1 MVEFCNQSVR
11 RQHIVKESAQ
21 MKTMRIA
28 MAGLLF
34 LATVV
39 TVTHLTA
46 SDDRG
51 KDRDNDR
58 LRTSLK
64 GFNEVPVVST
74 GATGRFKATIVDTL
88 AGPEIDYELSFSG
101 LGGVVAQSHI
111 HIAQKDVN
119 GGIVLW
125 LCQGTAR
132 APAQVAATTP
142 ECTEAGTDGRAG
154 NVSGTLTAASVIPV
168 ATQQIAANELAEVIA
183 AIRAG
188 NAYVNVHSAP
198 SPGGEIRGQLDA
210 DDDHGGHGK

>member
-1 MVEFCNQSVR
+1 
-11 RQHIVKESAQ
+11 
-21 MKTMRIA
+21 MKTMRIVL
-28 MAGLLF
+28 AGLLF
-34 LATVV
+34 LGTVA

-46 SDDRG
+46 SDDRDR
-51 KDRDNDR
+51 DRDNR
-58 LRTSLK
+58 LRTTLR

-74 GATGRFKATIVDTL
+74 GATGRFRATIGEM
-88 AGPEIDYELSFSG
+88 AGAKVIDYELSFSG

-125 LCQGTAR
+125 LCQGTSR

-142 ECTEAGTDGRAG
+142 ECPQEGT
-154 NVSGTLTAASVIPV
+154 VEGTLTAASVIPI
-168 ATQQIAANELAEVIA
+168 ATQQIAANELDEVIA

-210 DDDHGGHGK
+210 DHDHGGHKGQ